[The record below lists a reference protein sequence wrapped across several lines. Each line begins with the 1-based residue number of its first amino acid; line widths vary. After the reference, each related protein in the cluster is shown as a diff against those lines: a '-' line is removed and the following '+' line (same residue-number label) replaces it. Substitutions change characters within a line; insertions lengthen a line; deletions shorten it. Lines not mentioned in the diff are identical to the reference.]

1 MPDLYL
7 VLSPELTILDAT
19 EAYLQNTLSSREQV
33 IGQYLFK
40 IFPNNPATPQL
51 DSAKL
56 VLLSLNHVLKHK
68 QEHRIPVLRYDIPL
82 WSGQEGSFAERYW
95 STTNVPV
102 LDSQGQVKYIIHKAL
117 DITDKV
123 LSDFS
128 RQQSQEHLSLL
139 SSATK
144 AVAWEYDIL
153 NNRMT
158 WGAGLKEVF
167 GYAPEDMGPGGE
179 SWDTRVHP
187 DDFEAVQQSIEQ
199 ANRQQQ
205 TTWTGEYRFQKADG
219 TYAYILDQGYTVYD
233 NEGRAIRTIGSIID
247 ITQSKHTEKALRES
261 DARFRHLL
269 EILPHMAWTASPQGK
284 VLFFNQN
291 WYSYTG
297 MQPGQT
303 EGWISVIHPEDSA
316 MAITCWYEAVATGNP
331 FELEYRIRNHY
342 DGTYRWF
349 LERGVP
355 MHDSNGNVILWMG
368 TYTDVEDQKQGQENF
383 NLKDQRLENMLRLS
397 PVHLCVFHGPDHI
410 CQYIT
415 PGVYK
420 IFGNRNY
427 VGRPAREL
435 WPELESLGFFELLEE
450 VYQKGNTVRISEF
463 KTQIDEETGTKRK
476 DAYFNLKYQPL
487 LDGNNQIEGILVSA
501 IEVTNLVKA
510 RQRAEALA
518 KGAS

>member
-1 MPDLYL
+1 L
-7 VLSPELTILDAT
+7 LSPELTILDAT
-19 EAYLQNTLSSREQV
+19 DAYLRNTLSSRQRV

-68 QEHRIPVLRYDIPL
+68 QEHHIPLLRYDIPFPA
-82 WSGQEGSFAERYW
+82 GQEGGFAERYW
-95 STTNVPV
+95 STANVPV
-102 LDSQGQVKYIIHKAL
+102 LDKQGQVRYIIHKAQ

-123 LSDFS
+123 LSEVS

-139 SSATK
+139 SNATK

-153 NNRMT
+153 HNKMT

-167 GYAPEDMGPGGE
+167 GYEPEDMGPGGE
-179 SWDTRVHP
+179 SWDARVHP

-199 ANRQQQ
+199 AMQRQQ

-219 TYAYILDQGYTVYD
+219 TYAFILDQGYTVYD
-233 NEGRAIRTIGSIID
+233 NEGRAVRTIGSIID

-284 VLFFNQN
+284 ILFFNEN

-303 EGWISVIHPEDSA
+303 EGWVSAIHPEDSA

-331 FELEYRIRNHY
+331 FEIEYRIRNHY

-355 MHDSNGNVILWMG
+355 MHDSNGNIILWMG
-368 TYTDVEDQKQGQENF
+368 TYTDVEDQRQGQESLH
-383 NLKDQRLENMLRLS
+383 LKDQRLENMLRLS
-397 PVHLCVFHGPDHI
+397 PVHLCVFHGPNHI

-427 VGRPAREL
+427 VGRSAREL
-435 WPELESLGFFELLEE
+435 WPEFESLGLFELLEE
-450 VYQKGNTVRISEF
+450 VYQKGNTVRINEF
-463 KTQIDEETGTKRK
+463 KTQVDEETGTNRK

-487 LDGNNQIEGILVSA
+487 LDSNNQIEGILVSA

-510 RQRAEALA
+510 RRKAEALA